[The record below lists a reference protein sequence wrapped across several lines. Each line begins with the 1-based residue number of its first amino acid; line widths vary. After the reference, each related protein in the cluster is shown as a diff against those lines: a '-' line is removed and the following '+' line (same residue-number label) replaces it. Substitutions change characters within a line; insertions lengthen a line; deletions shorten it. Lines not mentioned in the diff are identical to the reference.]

1 MTRLEKQK
9 DINKLLVVT
18 DRCHI
23 FYCCFCWVRFCYIS
37 VVLARCEMT
46 PVDRDL
52 LGLAQNFQ
60 QDNRALFA
68 IVYLEDG
75 LQPVQGA
82 VHNGNGSTGFEEVL
96 FGME

>member
-1 MTRLEKQK
+1 M
-9 DINKLLVVT
+9 I
-18 DRCHI
+18 
-23 FYCCFCWVRFCYIS
+23 
-37 VVLARCEMT
+37 

-52 LGLAQNFQ
+52 LDLAKDVQ

-82 VHNGNGSTGFEEVL
+82 VHNGNGGAGLEEVL
-96 FGME
+96 FGIE